1 MILYQTFWLPPGL
14 PVQLETLKTDLAT
27 RDNEIVGLKMKVD
40 TLTNQQSE
48 HQHYIDVLKDQ
59 IRSKEQQSSMFNAD
73 VGWCLYV
80 YEFVQWW
87 NWNTTFDML
96 WAVQMISC
104 LF

>member
-1 MILYQTFWLPPGL
+1 MKPNLRPKSIIKKQALVRSIDDIISNILTFCLPPGL

-73 VGWCLYV
+73 V
-80 YEFVQWW
+80 
-87 NWNTTFDML
+87 
-96 WAVQMISC
+96 S
-104 LF
+104 

>member
-1 MILYQTFWLPPGL
+1 M

-73 VGWCLYV
+73 VG
-80 YEFVQWW
+80 
-87 NWNTTFDML
+87 
-96 WAVQMISC
+96 
-104 LF
+104 